1 MAPETWSSRAF
12 EHVQLGGL
20 LLLLGLQLLLL
31 LELVAEGVTAGR
43 IGLGRG
49 RECGP
54 GGHQGDDREG
64 QGAPR
69 TASS

>member
-1 MAPETWSSRAF
+1 MAPETWSSRASSTF
-12 EHVQLGGL
+12 SWAGL

-49 RECGP
+49 REGGP
-54 GGHQGDDREG
+54 GGHQGDEREG